1 VNNQSIRTF
10 IAIELPE
17 ELKSGIKQL
26 QNNFKSAGYTGIKW
40 VAPQGIHLTLKFLGN
55 IQSGKIDEIT
65 KALETAR
72 QGINPFQL
80 TTGELGTFP
89 NLRRPR
95 VLWLGLTGDLKSLFA
110 LQQRVEK
117 VLIDLGFPKE
127 DRPFA
132 PHLTISRIREST
144 TREEQAEFGK
154 LIEKTPF
161 PKKYTFAVTGFN
173 FMRSQLLPTG
183 AVYSCLA
190 NITLNS

>member
-1 VNNQSIRTF
+1 
-10 IAIELPE
+10 
-17 ELKSGIKQL
+17 
-26 QNNFKSAGYTGIKW
+26 
-40 VAPQGIHLTLKFLGN
+40 
-55 IQSGKIDEIT
+55 
-65 KALETAR
+65 
-72 QGINPFQL
+72 
-80 TTGELGTFP
+80 
-89 NLRRPR
+89 
-95 VLWLGLTGDLKSLFA
+95 
-110 LQQRVEK
+110 

-132 PHLTISRIREST
+132 PHLTIARIREST

-154 LIEKTPF
+154 LIEKTSF